1 MRALVFG
8 VEPESGNEQES
19 GAGRLTRNLAATPM
33 GLREIDGPSLPGGGR
48 VDLRAILMYTF
59 PLDEWR
65 SAFGALADQGSSGA
79 VKVAFDLR

>member
-8 VEPESGNEQES
+8 VEPEPGNEQES

-33 GLREIDGPSLPGGGR
+33 GLRK
-48 VDLRAILMYTF
+48 ILTHTF
-59 PLDEWR
+59 PMEQV
-65 SAFGALADQGSSGA
+65 AVGALADQGSSGA

>member
-8 VEPESGNEQES
+8 VEPEPGNEQES

-33 GLREIDGPSLPGGGR
+33 GLRK
-48 VDLRAILMYTF
+48 ILTHTF

-65 SAFGALADQGSSGA
+65 SAPSPTREA
-79 VKVAFDLR
+79 VAP